1 MQQRSRDRV
10 EQILAAAS
18 DLLNEGGLDEL
29 STRALA
35 ERSGVPVGTIYR
47 YFENSDAIVSAFLD
61 REMEKLD
68 TAIAEAV
75 LGLERVTL
83 RSMLEA
89 ATLAHL
95 THHQRHPQTVT
106 VWFGGRRSAAVRQRV
121 RQQDA
126 RSAAWL
132 QGAIDAAGFLSDD
145 APPHGLDAVVRLS
158 DRLFEY
164 VLLEVPSAEDQEDM
178 VRRFVD
184 MVASYAERF
193 ATRVGLEGLPA
204 DQFVTALANR
214 PVHFDPEAD
223 RFTRLAEQR

>member
-1 MQQRSRDRV
+1 M

-18 DLLNEGGLDEL
+18 DLLYEGGLDEL
-29 STRALA
+29 STRAVA

-95 THHQRHPQTVT
+95 AHHQRHPQTVA

-132 QGAIDAAGFLSDD
+132 QAAIDAAGFLRDD
-145 APPHGLDAVVRLS
+145 APPYGLDGVVRLS

-164 VLLEVPSAEDQEDM
+164 VLLEVPSPGDQEDV

-193 ATRVGLEGLPA
+193 ATTVGLEGLRA

-214 PVHFDPEAD
+214 PVHFQRQGR
-223 RFTRLAEQR
+223 RFTRTGGHG